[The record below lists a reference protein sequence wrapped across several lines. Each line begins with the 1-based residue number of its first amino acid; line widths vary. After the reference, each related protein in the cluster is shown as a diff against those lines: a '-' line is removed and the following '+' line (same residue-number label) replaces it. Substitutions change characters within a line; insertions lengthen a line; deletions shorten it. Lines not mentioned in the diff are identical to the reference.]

1 MRNIKRQLTRKHR
14 SGNGTAIVGLRF
26 RKLISWLLIL
36 VFSTS
41 PLQASVAMHIDLNDP
56 VQDNQV
62 LIEQSR
68 ETAFVNDTQNC
79 VANFCQ
85 VFSACAAHLNC
96 NPIGSSS
103 PLQLDAQAQLFYH
116 RLIVDESV
124 LTRFPGLLKRPPRS
138 WSSTCS

>member
-1 MRNIKRQLTRKHR
+1 MRNIKRQLTRKR
-14 SGNGTAIVGLRF
+14 RPGNGAAIVGLRL

-41 PLQASVAMHIDLNDP
+41 PLQASVAMQLDLNDP
-56 VQDNQV
+56 GKDSQV

-79 VANFCQ
+79 IANFCQ

-96 NPIGSSS
+96 NPINTSS
-103 PLQLDAQAQLFYH
+103 PPQLDALAQLFFH
-116 RLIVDESV
+116 RLTGVELIDPISQ
-124 LTRFPGLLKRPPRS
+124 S
-138 WSSTCS
+138 A